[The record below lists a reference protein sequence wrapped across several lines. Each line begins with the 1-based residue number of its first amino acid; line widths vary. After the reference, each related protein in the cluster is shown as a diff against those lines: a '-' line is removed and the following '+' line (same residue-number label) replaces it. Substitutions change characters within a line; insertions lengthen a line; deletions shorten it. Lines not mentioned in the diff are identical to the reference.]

1 MTRFLIIGI
10 AVALAL
16 TVFAGVDAILLDKYR
31 VRGVPKGL
39 WIVIIIL
46 LPVVGPVLWFLVG
59 RGKKSE
65 VKYRRGKPIAPDD
78 DIDFLRGLNIPKP
91 DNDPDSQKPDSRA

>member
-1 MTRFLIIGI
+1 MSRFIVIAV

-16 TVFAGVDAILLDKYR
+16 TVFTLVDAILFDRLR

-39 WIVIIIL
+39 WIVIIVL
-46 LPVVGPVLWFLVG
+46 LPIVGPILWLTVG
-59 RGKKSE
+59 RGSKASANSQ
-65 VKYRRGKPIAPDD
+65 RRGPIAPDD

-91 DNDPDSQKPDSRA
+91 DNDPDQDKPQK